1 MELLNRLAYLE
12 PRLVWGLLSRGV
24 GLVFFISFASLSWQV
39 LPFAGK
45 RGISPIADSLAA
57 IAEHFPT
64 WKRFVYFPSLLWFN
78 SSDAFLAALPWL
90 GMAASLGI
98 VVGGAAAPW
107 LFAACYLIYLSLD
120 RPMILVYPWDCVLF
134 EAGFWGMFLP
144 ATRLLPSLES
154 VAAPLPAIAWVF
166 RLLVFRVMFGFGKH
180 KFMGTTPQDKAFL
193 KSFFV
198 NQPLPNPLGWAAA
211 KLPVWVH
218 KLALVVMFLAEIPIP
233 FLGFFPGPYSA
244 LGGVSFILLMLGI
257 WLTGNFGYF
266 NIAIIALS
274 LSWFD
279 SRTALEPAHGPLA
292 IQLLALLH
300 TALALLCLPFNTFCA
315 QVFMLWPIWQRI
327 RPRFLTWPITLLRA
341 LHPLHWVHAYGV
353 FPPRIPPPIKMLPI
367 IEASWDGQ
375 QWHTLEHVYSPTL
388 ETSRPRF
395 CAPHHNRF
403 DQAVVYE
410 GLGLN
415 EASILRNV
423 VGRFDPYGYGG
434 IPGPLLLVHRIVEGT
449 VPKTHFYDRTLERK
463 LGPPLSA
470 RVRTHMFEATSL
482 SEARRTGRYWRR
494 TLVGP
499 HFPPVRRGEGYWDHP
514 LPAPELWHPD
524 DIVWLRRSHLGP
536 LMKRAARG
544 EDPHALALL
553 DAPELGAADARALW
567 EHFLPDILAHDRR
580 DWRGV
585 RQVVDRVR
593 EKYGRAKL
601 HRFERLIGRYAV
613 LLLARLEPLFLDGG
627 FSAILGKKPATLD
640 VKTHHH
646 LRLLCQNIIGVGKST
661 YDSVFRDPQ
670 SAAAFVEKMTLA
682 SGYYFQAVLRY
693 EAFVYQSQ
701 KLRLFEAYEQHRG
714 RAVPT
719 EKQRQ
724 SLERLGAI
732 MRRIIGPIEIV
743 EFLKTQFNTPEDVLD
758 VPENWPY
765 FELLSTG
772 EVRRVEAEAATAP
785 AEGALAG

>member
-1 MELLNRLAYLE
+1 M
-12 PRLVWGLLSRGV
+12 SRGV

-45 RGISPIADSLAA
+45 RGITPIAESLSA

-64 WKRFVYFPSLLWFN
+64 WKRFAYFPSLLWFN
-78 SSDAFLAALPWL
+78 SSDAFLRALPWL
-90 GMAASLGI
+90 GMAASAGLML
-98 VVGGAAAPW
+98 GGAAAPW
-107 LFAACYLIYLSLD
+107 LFAAVYVIYLSLD
-120 RPMILVYPWDCVLF
+120 RPMILVYPWDCLLF

-144 ATRLLPSLES
+144 ATRMLPSLES
-154 VAAPLPAIAWVF
+154 VAAPLPAVAWVF

-198 NQPLPNPLGWAAA
+198 NQPLPNPPGWAAA
-211 KLPVWVH
+211 KLPIWAH
-218 KLALVVMFLAEIPIP
+218 KLALLVMFLAEIPMP
-233 FLGFFPGPYSA
+233 FLVFFPGPYSA
-244 LGGVSFILLMLGI
+244 LGGASFIALMLGI
-257 WLTGNFGYF
+257 WATGNFGYF
-266 NIAIIALS
+266 NIAVIALS

-279 SRTALEPAHGPLA
+279 TTTALAPAQGPLA
-292 IQLLALLH
+292 VQLLAVLH

-315 QVFMLWPIWQRI
+315 QVFMLWPVWRRV
-327 RPRFLTWPITLLRA
+327 RPGFLAWPITLLRA

-353 FPPRIPPPIKMLPI
+353 FPPRVPPPIKILPI
-367 IEASWDGQ
+367 IEASWDGEA
-375 QWHTLEHVYSPTL
+375 WHTLEHPYSPSV

-434 IPGPLLLVHRIVEGT
+434 VPGPLLLIHRILDGT
-449 VPKTHFYDRTLERK
+449 VPETHFYDRTLEKK
-463 LGPPLSA
+463 LGPPLWA
-470 RVRTHMFEATSL
+470 RVRTHMFEPTGLREA
-482 SEARRTGRYWRR
+482 SETGRYWRR

-499 HFPPVRRGEGYWDHP
+499 HYPPMRREDGYWDQP
-514 LPAPELWHPD
+514 LPSPELWHFD
-524 DIVWLRRSHLGP
+524 DLVWLRRSHLGP
-536 LMKRAARG
+536 LMERATRG

-553 DAPELGAADARALW
+553 GAKELRPEDARELW
-567 EHFLPDILAHDRR
+567 DGFLPKILAHGSH

-585 RQVVDRVR
+585 RGVALRIR
-593 EKYGRAKL
+593 EEYGRARL
-601 HRFERLIGRYAV
+601 HRFERLIGRYAI

-646 LRLLCQNIIGVGKST
+646 LRLLCQHIMSEGQST
-661 YDSVFRDPQ
+661 YDSVFREPA
-670 SAAAFVEKMTLA
+670 SAAAFVPQMTLS

-714 RAVPT
+714 RPAPT
-719 EKQRQ
+719 DKQRQ
-724 SLERLGAI
+724 NLERMGAI
-732 MRRIIGPIEIV
+732 VRRIIGPIEIV
-743 EFLKTQFNTPEDVLD
+743 EFLKTQFAGPEDILD
-758 VPENWPY
+758 IPENWPH
-765 FELLSTG
+765 FELLATG
-772 EVRRVEAEAATAP
+772 EVRRLEPLPCGCKECQNT
-785 AEGALAG
+785 